1 MDSRNTGDDDRQP
14 TDATGSHGS
23 SADVDP
29 PSRGGSGDGV
39 VIPVNFGAGMTRR
52 GDAPSP
58 GAEPDQSADIDG
70 DPLFEDLVIELTAR
84 QRRFVEVAAWTLA
97 DDVYDA
103 IEELHRR
110 PESASHSSSILSDFP
125 PVTWTQSEAWWRE
138 QARCFDDLA
147 LEAQAGIDPD
157 PVCTGEEMALHLI
170 LGRARAMATDE
181 SDRRMDLVGGI
192 AAHDNDDDWEG
203 PLNFLFQDHDV
214 LTLLDNDLEPFP
226 GAANLA
232 PVDWFAPFVDTESR
246 RPDRGFRR

>member
-147 LEAQAGIDPD
+147 LEAQAGLHRGGDGAAPNSRSS
-157 PVCTGEEMALHLI
+157 TGNGHRRVRSPY
-170 LGRARAMATDE
+170 GFGRRHRRARQ
-181 SDRRMDLVGGI
+181 R
-192 AAHDNDDDWEG
+192 
-203 PLNFLFQDHDV
+203 
-214 LTLLDNDLEPFP
+214 
-226 GAANLA
+226 
-232 PVDWFAPFVDTESR
+232 
-246 RPDRGFRR
+246 